1 VMTRRKGTFEAVVDR
16 IYMYREALY
25 QPLPRSPE
33 GARKHAER
41 VDRAR
46 DALLDAVRDYGT
58 ILDGEGR

>member
-1 VMTRRKGTFEAVVDR
+1 MTRRKGTFAAVARRLDL
-16 IYMYREALY
+16 YREALI